1 MSQALLAAAA
11 LLLPIH
17 EPELLPGYRVG
28 EDQSAGRASIEEI
41 LQSITRPNSAP
52 VKTGETQTEAMFCG
66 LLPDGEPPIRA
77 LIRTPDVAARPRAA
91 TAGPP
96 DPNDHG

>member
-1 MSQALLAAAA
+1 LLAAAA

-52 VKTGETQTEAMFCG
+52 VKTGETQTEAMFAVCS
-66 LLPDGEPPIRA
+66 PMASRPS
-77 LIRTPDVAARPRAA
+77 AR
-91 TAGPP
+91 
-96 DPNDHG
+96 